1 MDPAMASPLRC
12 RRCSRTH
19 LTLLPVPQASHQDS
33 VVGRFDL
40 CSGLII
46 TGNLGETAC
55 FGRLNLIKARITAQA
70 EKGKWIICVCIG
82 TRFTQGCHCVG
93 RVPLKSVSGP
103 VQKRGA
109 P

>member
-1 MDPAMASPLRC
+1 M
-12 RRCSRTH
+12 
-19 LTLLPVPQASHQDS
+19 PVPQASHQDG

-46 TGNLGETAC
+46 IGNLGETAC

-70 EKGKWIICVCIG
+70 ETGKWIICVCIG
-82 TRFTQGCHCVG
+82 TRFTQGCIASIG
-93 RVPLKSVSGP
+93 FLLMSVSGP
-103 VQKRGA
+103 VQKRGV